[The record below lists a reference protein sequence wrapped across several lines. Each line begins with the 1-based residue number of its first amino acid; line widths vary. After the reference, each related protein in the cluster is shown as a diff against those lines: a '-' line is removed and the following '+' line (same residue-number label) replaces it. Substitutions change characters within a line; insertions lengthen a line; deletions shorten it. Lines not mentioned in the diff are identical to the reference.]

1 MDINKAKEIIATLAE
16 GIDPTTGEI
25 LPDNSVINKGEVVR
39 AFYTVLKHLDDK
51 KGKKKMPEN
60 AGKPW
65 AREDEDLLT
74 SLYRAGASK
83 KELCAT
89 LQRTETGIAARLV
102 HLGIIENR
110 DVFRARK

>member
-16 GIDPTTGEI
+16 GIDPTTGEV

-39 AFYTVLKHLDDK
+39 AFYTILTHLDEK
-51 KGKKKMPEN
+51 KAKKNMPEN

-65 AREDEDLLT
+65 TREDEVLLA
-74 SLYRAGASK
+74 SLYQAGASK
-83 KELCAT
+83 KEICSK
-89 LQRTETGIAARLV
+89 LQRTATGVAARLV
-102 HLGIIENR
+102 HLGIIEER

>member
-39 AFYTVLKHLDDK
+39 AFYTVLKHLDEK
-51 KGKKKMPEN
+51 KVKKNMPEN

-65 AREDEDLLT
+65 TREDETLLT
-74 SLYRAGASK
+74 SLYSAGASK
-83 KELCAT
+83 KEICSA
-89 LQRTETGIAARLV
+89 LQRTVTGIAARLV
-102 HLGIIENR
+102 HLGIIEDR
-110 DVFRARK
+110 DVFRNRK

>member
-16 GIDPTTGEI
+16 GIDPTTGEV

-39 AFYTVLKHLDDK
+39 AFYTILTHLDEK
-51 KGKKKMPEN
+51 KAKKNMPEN

-65 AREDEDLLT
+65 TREDEDLLT

-89 LQRTETGIAARLV
+89 LRRTETGIAARLV
-102 HLGIIENR
+102 YLGIIENR

>member
-16 GIDPTTGEI
+16 GIDPTTGEV
-25 LPDNSVINKGEVVR
+25 LPDNSVINKGEVIC
-39 AFYTVLKHLDDK
+39 AFYTILTHLDEK
-51 KGKKKMPEN
+51 KAKKNMPEN

-89 LQRTETGIAARLV
+89 LRRTETGIAARLV